1 MATKAP
7 ENPVTALEALRG
19 SLPLS
24 QIPRQFNVPK
34 SSIYRDAREG
44 KLKTF
49 TTASGLIMVKPED
62 VLAYLQ
68 GNGEPPR
75 RGRPFAKEGRA

>member
-7 ENPVTALEALRG
+7 ENPVAALEALRG

-44 KLKTF
+44 KLPTF
-49 TTASGLIMVKPED
+49 ITASGLTMVKPED

-68 GNGEPPR
+68 GNGTPPR
-75 RGRPFAKEGRA
+75 RGRPFSKEVQT